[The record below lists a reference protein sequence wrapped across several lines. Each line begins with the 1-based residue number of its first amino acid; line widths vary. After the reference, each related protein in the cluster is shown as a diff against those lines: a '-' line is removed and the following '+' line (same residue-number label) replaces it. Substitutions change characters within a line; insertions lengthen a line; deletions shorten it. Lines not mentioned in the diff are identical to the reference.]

1 MLDVTVPVPV
11 PALVTAREYVV
22 GVLTANVAAHAPER
36 RELVQALLA
45 WLQDVR
51 REPGLRSAHVYED
64 LEASSSFAA
73 VSEWESEVEMAAH
86 VRSGGFAVLAGAL
99 EVLGPPAAFSIARLE
114 DGSAADA
121 VRSIRRGG
129 DAGSR

>member
-1 MLDVTVPVPV
+1 MDSTGREV
-11 PALVTAREYVV
+11 AFLV
-22 GVLTANVAAHAPER
+22 VLTANVAAHAPER

-64 LEASSSFAA
+64 LETSSSFSA
-73 VSEWESEVEMAAH
+73 VSEWESEVDMAAH

-99 EVLGPPAAFSIARLE
+99 ELLGPPAAFSIARKE

-121 VRSIRRGG
+121 VRSMRRGG
-129 DAGSR
+129 DAGKR